1 MFDSDEADTDDD
13 RTKAVGNGVL
23 SDKGKRR
30 LDLDSEQ
37 SARVKLRRAESQRK
51 TQEKRK
57 AKDLG
62 GLGLKSGQ
70 WSEVK
75 LRELTDTLFLF
86 YLLGTLFVLTGRRAV
101 VSRRIPSL
109 W

>member
-1 MFDSDEADTDDD
+1 MAAGGGDE
-13 RTKAVGNGVL
+13 
-23 SDKGKRR
+23 S
-30 LDLDSEQ
+30 
-37 SARVKLRRAESQRK
+37 
-51 TQEKRK
+51 
-57 AKDLG
+57 G

>member
-13 RTKAVGNGVL
+13 RTNGVGNGVL

-57 AKDLG
+57 
-62 GLGLKSGQ
+62 
-70 WSEVK
+70 
-75 LRELTDTLFLF
+75 
-86 YLLGTLFVLTGRRAV
+86 
-101 VSRRIPSL
+101 
-109 W
+109 

>member
-37 SARVKLRRAESQRK
+37 SAVKLRRAESQRK

-57 AKDLG
+57 AKDLEIEVIP
-62 GLGLKSGQ
+62 
-70 WSEVK
+70 WSP
-75 LRELTDTLFLF
+75 LH
-86 YLLGTLFVLTGRRAV
+86 
-101 VSRRIPSL
+101 
-109 W
+109 